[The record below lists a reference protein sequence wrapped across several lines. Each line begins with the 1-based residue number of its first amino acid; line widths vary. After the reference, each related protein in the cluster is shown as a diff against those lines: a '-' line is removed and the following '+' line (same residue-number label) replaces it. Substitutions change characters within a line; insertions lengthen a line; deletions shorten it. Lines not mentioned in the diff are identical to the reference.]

1 MAELPPKGVLI
12 LPAYTGPEKKNGQ
25 TRAHIPEQRIEV
37 TPTWED
43 FNDLADEPDEEMVSY
58 GLFTE
63 GTWII
68 AGAPK
73 LGKSYFALS
82 YAHGL
87 ALGGAVLGSVQVE
100 PCDVL
105 ALILED
111 GRRRYKK
118 RIKERIA
125 AIDRPERGRFLVRF
139 KWERL
144 DQASLDR
151 LESEIQIRAAAGR
164 RVCVVIDTGTKL
176 RPLEDKS
183 SSIYMGDY
191 NFLDPLTELS
201 QKYHCLIM
209 VIAHTRKAP
218 SVDFIDSVIG
228 SHGISGAADGIAV
241 LSRERH
247 SKQATL
253 EITGRDG
260 DEQKVYLVWDGI
272 SSGWLI
278 TDQPDEATSNRRAMV
293 AIIERAKSVIAQQ
306 GHPMSAKE
314 LRVALAI
321 KQNTL
326 NDALDLGTQWKM
338 LTKSGEGKRGDPEL
352 YDLPDSIPGID
363 TEGV

>member
-1 MAELPPKGVLI
+1 MAEPPPKGVLI
-12 LPAYTGPEKKNGQ
+12 LPAYEGPEKKNGQ
-25 TRAHIPEQRIEV
+25 TSAHIPEQRIEV
-37 TPTWED
+37 TPVWED

-73 LGKSYFALS
+73 LGKSWFALS

-87 ALGGAVLGSVQVE
+87 SIGGAVLGAVQVE
-100 PCDVL
+100 ACDVL

-125 AIDRPERGRFLVRF
+125 ALDRPERGRFLVRF
-139 KWERL
+139 KWDRL

-151 LESEIQIRAAAGR
+151 LESEIQLRSAASR

-183 SSIYMGDY
+183 GSIYMGDY
-191 NFLDPLTELS
+191 NFLDPLTEMA
-201 QKYHCLIM
+201 QKYHALIL

-253 EITGRDG
+253 EVTGRDG
-260 DEQKVYLVWDGI
+260 DEAKHYLVWDTI
-272 SSGWLI
+272 SNGWLM
-278 TDQPDEATSNRRAMV
+278 TEQPDEATEKKRAVLRM
-293 AIIERAKSVIAQQ
+293 IERIKVVLAEQAK
-306 GHPMSAKE
+306 PMGM
-314 LRVALAI
+314 LAI
-321 KQNTL
+321 RMALGSDKNAVS
-326 NDALDLGTQWKM
+326 DALNYAVEI
-338 LTKSGEGKRGDPEL
+338 GEIVATGKGVKNDPVL
-352 YDLPDSIPGID
+352 YSLPIPDAG
-363 TEGV
+363 

>member
-12 LPAYTGPEKKNGQ
+12 LPAYDGPEKKNGQ
-25 TRAHIPEQRIEV
+25 TRTHIPEQRIEV
-37 TPTWED
+37 TPVWED

-63 GTWII
+63 GTWIV

-73 LGKSYFALS
+73 LGKSWFALS

-87 ALGGAVLGSVQVE
+87 SIGGALLGAIQVGE

-118 RIKERIA
+118 RIKDRVQA
-125 AIDRPERGRFLVRF
+125 LPRPERGRFMVRF
-139 KWERL
+139 KWARL
-144 DQASLDR
+144 DQESLER
-151 LESEIQIRAAAGR
+151 LESEIQLRSAAGR

-176 RPLEDKS
+176 RPLEDKTG
-183 SSIYMGDY
+183 SIYMGDY
-191 NFLDPLTELS
+191 NFLDPLTEMA
-201 QKYHCLIM
+201 QKYHALIL

-218 SVDFIDSVIG
+218 SIDFIDSVIG

-260 DEQKVYLVWDGI
+260 DDAKHYMAWDAI
-272 SSGWLI
+272 SNGWLM
-278 TDQPDEATSNRRAMV
+278 TEQPDEATEKKRIVLRL
-293 AIIERAKSVIAQQ
+293 IERVKVVLAEQDK
-306 GHPMSAKE
+306 PMSAASI
-314 LRVALAI
+314 RMALGVDKNA
-321 KQNTL
+321 L
-326 NDALDLGTQWKM
+326 SDALNYAVELGELVAT
-338 LTKSGEGKRGDPEL
+338 GKGVKNDPTL
-352 YDLPDSIPGID
+352 YSLPIPDAG
-363 TEGV
+363 